1 MDAGEYKGSK
11 SLEIVHDKQVARDA
25 KRGIDLINA

>member
-1 MDAGEYKGSK
+1 MQVNKGSK

-25 KRGIDLINA
+25 KRGVDLINA